1 MEYIGGFFAV
11 NTDALEWEDGSAILG
26 LPEGVEIKAIRE
38 GYDEVSERTERFVRF
53 PPGYVEPRHEHDH
66 YHCIYILEGEM
77 HVDGKVLKA
86 GDYIYGCGKR
96 ARALRVSRRR
106 HRVHLRPREK
116 DELPSPAGGL
126 ARHPIRAR

>member
-66 YHCIYILEGEM
+66 YHCIYILEGSGLYLREG
-77 HVDGKVLKA
+77 VPPVPIQA
-86 GDYIYGCGKR
+86 GQFII
-96 ARALRVSRRR
+96 V
-106 HRVHLRPREK
+106 PRNVFHGMRNTGGTRLSYLGVNGGAE
-116 DELPSPAGGL
+116 PSA
-126 ARHPIRAR
+126 